1 MEQKITDELGQ
12 LAQALRVEQKED
24 FELHKAWLEKSNI
37 QERKKNG
44 VTWFPLRIIETGYG
58 LGAYPFMVV
67 ERNTTDQQYQH
78 KFQNASPVNL
88 FSAAPGNEQ
97 EGINGV
103 VGYVDGQRMKIT
115 FYTDEL
121 PDWTDDGKLGVNVMF
136 DTKTYDEMF
145 KALNYLI
152 NVEKGRTRELRDI
165 ILGAKEARFISP
177 KIQPHSALLNE
188 SQNEALRS
196 IVAATDIA
204 AVHGPPGTGKTTTLV
219 ETISELLKEEK
230 QILVCAPSNA
240 ATDHLA
246 GSLRD
251 KGLRVVRIGNL
262 AKVEQDN
269 SELTI
274 DALLNRE
281 RDFKQIKEL
290 KKRAV
295 ELRKM
300 GGKYKRSFGREEA
313 EQRKLIM
320 QEAKNL
326 NKEAR
331 ELENYLVEKVLDN
344 AQVIACTLIGSA
356 SNYLEDR
363 KFSTVVIDEAGQGIE
378 PAVWVPILK
387 AEKVVLA
394 GDPFQLPPTVKS
406 RNAEKMG
413 LTITLLEKVIKRHTR
428 VDLLR
433 TQYRMNEQIMA
444 FSNRKFYDNKLE
456 AADAVRNWT
465 IEGSEQVV
473 EFIDTAGCGFEEK
486 PGESNESLCNPG
498 EIDIIKKHL
507 ELLPGGNYSIGI
519 ISPYRAQVELLEEAF
534 GTGKNKSIEDESELH
549 TAKKKDNITVNTVD
563 SFQGQERDII
573 YISLVRS
580 NETGEIGFLRDYRR
594 MNVAMTRARKKLVI
608 VGDSA
613 TLGNDRF
620 YSEFLEYAES
630 IGAYKTAWEF
640 LY

>member
-1 MEQKITDELGQ
+1 MEQRVIDELGL
-12 LAQALRVEQKED
+12 LAKALRIEQKED

-44 VTWFPLRIIETGYG
+44 VTWFPLRITETGYG

-67 ERNTTDQQYQH
+67 ERNITDHQFHH
-78 KFQNASPVNL
+78 KFQSASPINL

-97 EGINGV
+97 STINGII
-103 VGYVDGQRMKIT
+103 GYVDGQRMKIT
-115 FYTDEL
+115 FYVDEL
-121 PDWTDDGKLGVNVMF
+121 PDWVDDGKLGVNLMF

-152 NVEKGRTRELRDI
+152 NIEKGRTKELRDI
-165 ILGAKEARFISP
+165 ILGAQEAKYITPKTQASSP
-177 KIQPHSALLNE
+177 KLNE
-188 SQNEALRS
+188 SQNAALRT
-196 IVAATDIA
+196 IIAAQDIA

-230 QILVCAPSNA
+230 QIMVCAPSNA

-246 GSLRD
+246 RSLKD

-269 SELTI
+269 SELTV

-281 RDFKQIKEL
+281 RDFKQIREL
-290 KKRAV
+290 KKRAS

-344 AQVIACTLIGSA
+344 AQVIACTLIGST
-356 SNYLEDR
+356 SNYLEGR

-378 PAVWVPILK
+378 PAVWVAILK

-406 RNAEKMG
+406 RDAEKMG
-413 LTITLLEKVIKRHTR
+413 LTVTLLEKVIKRHAR
-428 VDLLR
+428 IDLLR

-444 FSNRKFYDNKLE
+444 FSNKKFYDNKLE
-456 AADAVRNWT
+456 AAASVKDWFL
-465 IEGSEQVV
+465 EGSPQIV

-486 PGESNESLCNPG
+486 PGESNESLCNSG
-498 EIDIIKKHL
+498 EIEIIQKHL
-507 ELLPGGNYSIGI
+507 ESLPAGSYSIGI
-519 ISPYRAQVELLEEAF
+519 ISPYRAQVELMTEEF
-534 GTGKNKSIEDESELH
+534 VTNKKRSIDNELELH
-549 TAKKKDNITVNTVD
+549 SEKKKDNITVNTVD
-563 SFQGQERDII
+563 SFQGQERDVI

-580 NETGEIGFLRDYRR
+580 NETGEIGFLKDYRR
-594 MNVAMTRARKKLVI
+594 MNVAMTRARKKLI
-608 VGDSA
+608 IIGDSA

-620 YSEFLEYAES
+620 YSELLEYAES
-630 IGAYKTAWEF
+630 IGSYKTAWEF